1 MLNSKSNSEQ
11 KELKN
16 QKEKAASLP
25 CGICL
30 FLLLMHLACPG
41 QAALSAP
48 SKDAQ
53 TTKQTEAKKI
63 DTKTH
68 KAGTQT
74 TGPVL
79 SKSIKIFRLRTWVQ
93 GLAEISFEKDKVK
106 LENVDKGIILL
117 FKAPQWKAQMYSP
130 SAGLYYETN
139 AAKWMPDDIK
149 TIATFRPSDPQTLV
163 PGTTSD
169 TTLKNTPCK
178 LYSLKARE
186 QQKVSK
192 DARTWQMLLL
202 KEGKLWA
209 IAKGQFP
216 KDVTAALCRYLG
228 TPQIDGIPLQ
238 LTATNFS
245 GTPKEEVVLL
255 KVLDRKVSADFFEVP
270 QGLKKAKT
278 IRDLAGQTANDAEVF
293 EIMR

>member
-1 MLNSKSNSEQ
+1 M
-11 KELKN
+11 
-16 QKEKAASLP
+16 
-25 CGICL
+25 
-30 FLLLMHLACPG
+30 LLLSNCLWFAPETLA
-41 QAALSAP
+41 AP
-48 SKDAQ
+48 SSDSRTNHKLDS
-53 TTKQTEAKKI
+53 KKLGKPI
-63 DTKTH
+63 KTY
-68 KAGTQT
+68 
-74 TGPVL
+74 
-79 SKSIKIFRLRTWVQ
+79 RLRTWVQ

-106 LENVDKGIILL
+106 LENVDKGIVLL

-130 SAGLYYETN
+130 SAGLYYETS
-139 AAKWMPDDIK
+139 AAKWMPDDVK
-149 TIATFRPSDPQTLV
+149 TIATFRPSDPQTLL
-163 PGTTSD
+163 PGTAID
-169 TTLKNTPCK
+169 TTLMNTACK

-186 QQKVSK
+186 QQKVGK

-245 GTPKEEVVLL
+245 GTPKEEVALL
-255 KVLDRKVSADFFEVP
+255 KVLDHKVSADFFDVP
-270 QGLKKAKT
+270 LGLKKAKT

>member
-1 MLNSKSNSEQ
+1 MLNCKSNSEQ

-16 QKEKAASLP
+16 QKEKTDSLP
-25 CGICL
+25 YGICL
-30 FLLLMHLACPG
+30 FLLLSNCLGFTEAI
-41 QAALSAP
+41 ASP
-48 SKDAQ
+48 SKESHAP
-53 TTKQTEAKKI
+53 AKI
-63 DTKTH
+63 DANLTDKRKNELGKT
-68 KAGTQT
+68 
-74 TGPVL
+74 
-79 SKSIKIFRLRTWVQ
+79 IKIYRLRTWVQ

-130 SAGLYYETN
+130 SAGLYYETS
-139 AAKWMPDDIK
+139 AAKWMPEDVK

-163 PGTTSD
+163 PGTAID
-169 TTLKNTPCK
+169 TTLMNTPCK

-186 QQKVSK
+186 QQKVGK

-202 KEGKLWA
+202 KEGKLWT

-216 KDVTAALCRYLG
+216 KEVTAAVCRYLG
-228 TPQIDGIPLQ
+228 TPQIDGLPLQ
-238 LTATNFS
+238 LTATNFG
-245 GTPKEEVVLL
+245 GTPKEEVNLL
-255 KVLDRKVSADFFEVP
+255 KVLDRKVRADFFDVP
-270 QGLKKAKT
+270 PGLKKAKN